1 MGGYWAGWG
10 WKARGR
16 AFKGR
21 RDKWGAV
28 AHYRSMG
35 DSDMPQLSVPPA
47 WALALERA
55 DSDLAAGRLVPA
67 SQVHALLREAIEEM
81 EAETTNVR

>member
-1 MGGYWAGWG
+1 
-10 WKARGR
+10 
-16 AFKGR
+16 
-21 RDKWGAV
+21 
-28 AHYRSMG
+28 MG